1 MGEEATESL
10 RALAHISCGEP
21 PSLRRL
27 PRRTL
32 GPASAG
38 PKGKGSRVHDDER
51 YMARALELA
60 RGPAFASP
68 NPRVGAVVVRD
79 GAVVSEGAHEGP
91 GTPHAEAVAL
101 AGADARGATVYVTL
115 EPCNH
120 HGRTPPCAPA
130 LVEAGVARVVAAVED
145 PDSRVA
151 GSGFEVLRR
160 AGIDVEVGVLRAA
173 AESLNRAY
181 LHHRRTGR
189 SFVSLKLALTLDGRM
204 TAADGSS
211 QWITGPEARQIV
223 HARRLEC
230 NAVMAGAGTVL
241 ADDPKLTV
249 RDVPAPRQPLR
260 VVVDARGRVP
270 GDAAALGDGSLVA
283 TTASCPHDVQIAWK
297 ETGAEVL
304 VLPED
309 DRGVDLAALLDALG
323 TRGVVEVLCEGGPR
337 LASSL
342 IRDDLAGRLELHY
355 GPVLTGGGASLEDL
369 GVTSMA
375 EALRFEVEETRRA
388 GDDLLVTLVRAR

>member
-1 MGEEATESL
+1 MQ
-10 RALAHISCGEP
+10 
-21 PSLRRL
+21 
-27 PRRTL
+27 
-32 GPASAG
+32 
-38 PKGKGSRVHDDER
+38 
-51 YMARALELA
+51 RALELA

-68 NPRVGAVVVRD
+68 NPRVGAVLVRD
-79 GAVVSEGAHEGP
+79 DAVIGEGAHEGP

-101 AGADARGATVYVTL
+101 AGADAGGATLYVTL

-120 HGRTPPCAPA
+120 KGRTPPCAPA
-130 LVEAGVARVVAAVED
+130 VVDAGVTRVVAAMED
-145 PDSRVA
+145 PDERVG

-160 AGIDVEVGVLRAA
+160 AGVQVEVGVLRDE
-173 AESLNRAY
+173 AERLNRAY
-181 LHHRRTGR
+181 VHHRRTGR
-189 SFVSLKLALTLDGRM
+189 AFVSLKLALTLDGRM

-211 QWITGPEARQIV
+211 QWITGQEARRIV

-230 NAVMAGAGTVL
+230 DAVMVGAGTVV

-249 RDVPAPRQPLR
+249 RDAPALRQPLR
-260 VVVDARGRVP
+260 VVVDGRGRVP
-270 GDAAALGDGSLVA
+270 SDAAALGERSVVA
-283 TTASCPHDVQIAWK
+283 TTSAAPHDVQIAWK

-304 VLPED
+304 VLPEGAN
-309 DRGVDLAALLDALG
+309 GVDLGALLDALG
-323 TRGVVEVLCEGGPR
+323 DRGVVEVLCEGGPR

-375 EALRFEVEETRRA
+375 QAVRFEVEETA
-388 GDDLLVTLVRAR
+388 STGQDVLITLTRAR